1 MNFGVLPA
9 ALCFVSLEVDLPRER
24 EAETELFVA
33 DEARRR
39 VDFSL
44 FLSCD
49 FRLLSSFL
57 FRLRLLLSLEEEE
70 DEEVELAE
78 VVRLLPP
85 LDEDGRR
92 ALPRQAS
99 VTWPVISHLS
109 HLRDLLSAVQESL
122 L

>member
-1 MNFGVLPA
+1 M
-9 ALCFVSLEVDLPRER
+9 SLEVDLPRER

-49 FRLLSSFL
+49 FRFLSSFL
-57 FRLRLLLSLEEEE
+57 FRLRLLLSLEDEE
-70 DEEVELAE
+70 DDEVELAE
-78 VVRLLPP
+78 VDRLLPP
-85 LDEDGRR
+85 LVEVEDGRR

-99 VTWPVISHLS
+99 VTWPVISHLL
-109 HLRDLLSAVQESL
+109 HLRVLLSAVHESL

>member
-1 MNFGVLPA
+1 M
-9 ALCFVSLEVDLPRER
+9 CFVSLEVNLPRER
-24 EAETELFVA
+24 EAETELFVT

-49 FRLLSSFL
+49 FRFLSSFL
-57 FRLRLLLSLEEEE
+57 FRLRLLLSLGDEE
-70 DEEVELAE
+70 DDEVELAE

-85 LDEDGRR
+85 LVEDGRR

-109 HLRDLLSAVQESL
+109 HLKVLLSAVQESL